1 MAFICLLELE
11 LHLPEVGDLKG
22 KRRHVTSLKS
32 QLQQRFG
39 AAVAETD
46 HQDLW
51 QRATLSVALVA
62 PGRAQCEERADAID
76 RFARARFGDWI
87 RCDRTIRSTADLQGG

>member
-1 MAFICLLELE
+1 MAFICLLELD
-11 LHLPEVGDLKG
+11 LHLPEAGDLKG
-22 KRRHVTSLKS
+22 KRKHVTSLKT

-46 HQDLW
+46 HQDLR

-62 PGRAQCEERADAID
+62 PGRVQCEQRADAVD
-76 RFARARFGDWI
+76 RFARERFGDWV
-87 RCDRTIRSTADLQGG
+87 RSDRTIRSTTDIRDH

>member
-1 MAFICLLELE
+1 
-11 LHLPEVGDLKG
+11 
-22 KRRHVTSLKS
+22 LKS

-46 HQDLW
+46 HQDLR

-62 PGRAQCEERADAID
+62 PGWAQCEQRADAID
-76 RFARARFGDWI
+76 RFARARFGDWV
-87 RCDRTIRSTADLQGG
+87 RCDRTIRSTADMQGG